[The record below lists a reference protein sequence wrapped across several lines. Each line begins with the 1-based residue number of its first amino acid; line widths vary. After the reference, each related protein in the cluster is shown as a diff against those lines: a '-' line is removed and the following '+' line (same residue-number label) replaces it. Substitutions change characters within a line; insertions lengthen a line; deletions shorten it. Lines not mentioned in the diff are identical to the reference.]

1 MVAVVEFLDER
12 GRSPFRR
19 WFDRLDPSTAAR
31 VTVAL
36 YRIEHGATSAIKG
49 LGAGLLEYRIDAG
62 PGYRLYLVRPDEHRF
77 VLLGGGIKRTQ
88 ARDIASCRAR
98 LEQIEHRKLPERPA

>member
-1 MVAVVEFLDER
+1 MVTVVEFLDER

-19 WFDRLDPSTAAR
+19 WFDRLDPSIAAR
-31 VTVAL
+31 LTVAL
-36 YRIEHGATSAIKG
+36 YRIEQGATSAIKG

-62 PGYRLYLVRPDEHRF
+62 PGYRLYLAQPDEHRV

-98 LEQIEHRKLPERPA
+98 LERYEQRRPPDA